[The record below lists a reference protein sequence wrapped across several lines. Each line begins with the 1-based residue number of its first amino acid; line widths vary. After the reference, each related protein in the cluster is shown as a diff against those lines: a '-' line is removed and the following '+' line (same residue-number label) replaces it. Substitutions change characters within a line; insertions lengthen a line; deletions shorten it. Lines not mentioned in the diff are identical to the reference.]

1 MEIDTANSTI
11 SNSSVRDSLLVEQ
24 DQTSRRKKK
33 LKFIIILLIVFTF
46 IIGAI
51 ISVFTTMKQDFESKS
66 PAKNPTMAIRSI
78 CSLTQYPTTCFKSL
92 SPIYKNNPSSKINAS
107 RIFSFSFHT
116 AIDELNKL
124 STLLSESNDRSLKHC
139 ESMFNDSVRQLNSY
153 LATLDVNF
161 RNELSFVVSKS
172 LRELM
177 GWLYRETPKLE
188 VCLNKLRFEYMLSSR
203 RVLSNSLTI
212 LSNMES
218 VSEMFYPIIGS
229 DQSMVASFLSNVQ
242 FVDTLCIF
250 GVQYILLVFLFC
262 LLLRLL

>member
-11 SNSSVRDSLLVEQ
+11 SNSSVRDSLLMER

-33 LKFIIILLIVFTF
+33 LKFIIILIIVFTL

-51 ISVFTTMKQDFESKS
+51 ISVFTIMKQDLESKS
-66 PAKNPTMAIRSI
+66 PAKNPTMVIRSI
-78 CSLTQYPTTCFKSL
+78 CSLTQYPTTCSKSL
-92 SPIYKNNPSSKINAS
+92 SPLYKNNPSSEINAS
-107 RIFSFSFHT
+107 RIFSLSFHT
-116 AIDELNKL
+116 AIDELSKL
-124 STLLSESNDRSLKHC
+124 STRLSESNDRSLKHC
-139 ESMFNDSVRQLNSY
+139 EYMFNNSLHQLNNS
-153 LATLDVNF
+153 LATSDIDLG
-161 RNELSFVVSKS
+161 NEQSFVVSKS

-188 VCLNKLRFEYMLSSR
+188 VCLNRLRFEYTLSSR
-203 RVLSNSLTI
+203 RVSNSLMI
-212 LSNMES
+212 LSNRES

-250 GVQYILLVFLFC
+250 GYG
-262 LLLRLL
+262 

>member
-1 MEIDTANSTI
+1 MEIDTANGTI
-11 SNSSVRDSLLVEQ
+11 SNSCVRDSLLVEQ

-33 LKFIIILLIVFTF
+33 LKFIIILIIVFTL

-51 ISVFTTMKQDFESKS
+51 ISVFTIMKQDLESKS
-66 PAKNPTMAIRSI
+66 PAKNPTMVIRSI
-78 CSLTQYPTTCFKSL
+78 CSLTQYPTTCSKSL
-92 SPIYKNNPSSKINAS
+92 SPLYKNNPSAEINAS
-107 RIFSFSFHT
+107 RIFSLSFHT
-116 AIDELNKL
+116 AIDELSKL
-124 STLLSESNDRSLKHC
+124 STRLSESNDRSLKHC
-139 ESMFNDSVRQLNSY
+139 EYMFNNSLHQLNNS
-153 LATLDVNF
+153 LATSDIDLG
-161 RNELSFVVSKS
+161 NEQSFVVSKS

-188 VCLNKLRFEYMLSSR
+188 VCLNRLRFEYTLSSR
-203 RVLSNSLTI
+203 RVSNSLMI
-212 LSNMES
+212 LSNRES

-250 GVQYILLVFLFC
+250 GVQYILLVLLFC